1 MNRQSEI
8 NAVDSDGWTMTI
20 SPASGWFD
28 IHLGDLWRY
37 RDLVL
42 IFVRRDLVSIYK
54 QTILGPTWF
63 LLQPVLTSL
72 VFTLIFGGLAKI
84 PTDGVPPILFYLLMT
99 TVWGYF
105 SGCLVKT
112 SSTFISNA
120 HIFGKVYFPRLVVP
134 LATVTS
140 NLISF
145 AIQMSLYLAVLF
157 VYCSSGRIEIPLRP
171 VLLLLPLLV
180 VQMAILGLGCGIIV
194 SSLTTRYRDLVHLVG
209 FAVQLWMFVT
219 PVIYPASMVS
229 PGLKWLLVVNPMA
242 PVLELFHYA
251 LHGAGGI
258 DWFRQFVSVGM
269 TLAILLVGLTL
280 FSRVEKNFTDTV

>member
-1 MNRQSEI
+1 MNKQSEI
-8 NAVDSDGWTMTI
+8 DAVDRDGWTTTI
-20 SPASGWFD
+20 SPVSGWFD

-54 QTILGPTWF
+54 QTVLGPTWF
-63 LLQPVLTSL
+63 LMQPVLTSL
-72 VFTLIFGGLAKI
+72 VFTFIFGGLAKI
-84 PTDGVPPILFYLLMT
+84 STDGVPPILFYLLMT

-134 LATVTS
+134 LATVAS

-157 VYCSSGRIEIPLRP
+157 VYCWSGRIEVPLRP
-171 VLLLLPLLV
+171 LLLLLPFLV

-194 SSLTTRYRDLVHLVG
+194 SSLTIKYRDLVHLVG

-219 PVIYPASMVS
+219 PVIYPASMV
-229 PGLKWLLVVNPMA
+229 PPALAWLLAVNPMA
-242 PVLELFHYA
+242 PVLEFFHYA

-258 DWFRQFVSVGM
+258 DWGRQLASVCM
-269 TLAILLVGLTL
+269 TLVILLVGLVL